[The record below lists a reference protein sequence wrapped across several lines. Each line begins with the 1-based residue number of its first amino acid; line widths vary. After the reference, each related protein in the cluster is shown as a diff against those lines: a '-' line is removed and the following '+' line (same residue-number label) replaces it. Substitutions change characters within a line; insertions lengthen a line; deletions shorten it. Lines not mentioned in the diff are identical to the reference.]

1 MACEKPAL
9 KTDTNS
15 YVIMTSTTPLLE
27 IEDLHVSYLTRA
39 AEVPAVIDF
48 SLTVNEGE
56 TVGLVGESGC
66 GKSTVAMAIMNYMGT
81 NGLIKS
87 GSIRF
92 RGQDITTLGPEQM
105 RVLRGNEIA
114 MIYQEPMASLNP
126 AMTVA
131 QQLMEV
137 PILHLG
143 ASEQTARASA
153 ETILSDVHIPDP
165 ERIMASYPHQISGG
179 QQQRVVIAM
188 ALLAN
193 PSLLLLDE
201 PTTALD
207 VTVEAGIVKLVRE
220 IASKYE
226 MTQVYISHNLGL
238 ILQTCS
244 RVCVMYSGQA
254 VEEGPVSALFGAPKH
269 PYTHGLFNCIPL
281 PKTDKRNAPLVPI
294 PGQLPLPHERPTGC
308 TYGPRCQAF
317 EAKICDQGTVA
328 YERLGESNQYVRC
341 ARWSKI
347 SANDLIPNRQPAE
360 SAAIGDLVIEADQ
373 LSKYYVVEG
382 KGLSG
387 ATLLGRKE
395 KVELKANQEL
405 NLSARHGE
413 TLAIVGESGCGK
425 STFAKVLLGLE
436 TSTSGE
442 LTHDGQEV
450 GKIGVQKRTQA
461 QLAALQIVFQN
472 PVDTLNPS
480 HTVGAQVG
488 RVLRKFGIAQGKKDT
503 QEKSLELLAKV
514 KLPDEFFYRLP
525 RQLSGGQK
533 QRIGIARAFAGR
545 PTVVVADEPVSA
557 LDVSVQAAIT
567 ELLMEIQREYG
578 TTLLLISHDL
588 SVVRYL
594 SDRVVVMY
602 LGRIVESGSRDQIF
616 EPPYHPYTEALLAA
630 APIADLRVKKR
641 DIILEGNLPDP
652 INPPKGC
659 PFSTR
664 CPRHIGEIC
673 DTTPPPEH
681 SAADGHRI
689 ACHIPLEELSQ
700 VDPVFAIQ
708 QS

>member
-1 MACEKPAL
+1 
-9 KTDTNS
+9 
-15 YVIMTSTTPLLE
+15 MTSTTPLLE

-92 RGQDITTLGPEQM
+92 RGQDITTLGPEQL

-143 ASEQTARASA
+143 ASEQTARSSA

-226 MTQVYISHNLGL
+226 MTQIYISHNLGL
-238 ILQTCS
+238 ILETCS

-328 YERLGESNQYVRC
+328 YERLGESDQYVRC
-341 ARWSKI
+341 ARWSEI
-347 SANDLIPNRQPAE
+347 TANDLIPDRQPAE

-373 LSKYYVVEG
+373 LSK
-382 KGLSG
+382 
-387 ATLLGRKE
+387 
-395 KVELKANQEL
+395 
-405 NLSARHGE
+405 
-413 TLAIVGESGCGK
+413 
-425 STFAKVLLGLE
+425 
-436 TSTSGE
+436 
-442 LTHDGQEV
+442 
-450 GKIGVQKRTQA
+450 
-461 QLAALQIVFQN
+461 
-472 PVDTLNPS
+472 
-480 HTVGAQVG
+480 
-488 RVLRKFGIAQGKKDT
+488 
-503 QEKSLELLAKV
+503 
-514 KLPDEFFYRLP
+514 
-525 RQLSGGQK
+525 
-533 QRIGIARAFAGR
+533 
-545 PTVVVADEPVSA
+545 
-557 LDVSVQAAIT
+557 
-567 ELLMEIQREYG
+567 
-578 TTLLLISHDL
+578 
-588 SVVRYL
+588 
-594 SDRVVVMY
+594 
-602 LGRIVESGSRDQIF
+602 
-616 EPPYHPYTEALLAA
+616 
-630 APIADLRVKKR
+630 
-641 DIILEGNLPDP
+641 
-652 INPPKGC
+652 
-659 PFSTR
+659 
-664 CPRHIGEIC
+664 
-673 DTTPPPEH
+673 
-681 SAADGHRI
+681 
-689 ACHIPLEELSQ
+689 
-700 VDPVFAIQ
+700 
-708 QS
+708 

>member
-1 MACEKPAL
+1 
-9 KTDTNS
+9 
-15 YVIMTSTTPLLE
+15 MTSTTPLLE

-92 RGQDITTLGPEQM
+92 RGQDITTLGPEQL

-143 ASEQTARASA
+143 ASAQTARASA

-207 VTVEAGIVKLVRE
+207 VTVEAGIIKLIQE
-220 IASKYE
+220 IASKYD

-238 ILQTCS
+238 ILETCS

-308 TYGPRCQAF
+308 TYGPRCRAF
-317 EAKICDQGTVA
+317 ETNLCDHQEIP
-328 YERLGESNQYVRC
+328 YEYIEESNQHVRC
-341 ARWSKI
+341 CRWSEIKPE
-347 SANDLIPNRQPAE
+347 DLIPDKVPVANTH
-360 SAAIGDLVIEADQ
+360 IGDIVLEAED
-373 LSKYYVVEG
+373 LSKHYEVESPG
-382 KGLSG
+382 QVLSTILGL
-387 ATLLGRKE
+387 KE
-395 KVELKANQEL
+395 KIALKANQEI

-436 TSTSGE
+436 TSTSGD
-442 LTHDGQEV
+442 LTHDGTEI
-450 GKIGVQKRTQA
+450 GRIGVQQREQK

-488 RVLRKFGIAQGKKDT
+488 RVLKKFGVSQGKTDT
-503 QEKSLELLAKV
+503 HEKTLELLAKV
-514 KLPDEFFYRLP
+514 KLPDEFYYRLP

-545 PTVVVADEPVSA
+545 PSLVVADEPVSA
-557 LDVSVQAAIT
+557 LDVSVQAAIA

-641 DIILEGNLPDP
+641 DIILEGNLPSPLDP
-652 INPPKGC
+652 PIGC
-659 PFSTR
+659 PFATR
-664 CPRHIGEIC
+664 CPRRIGEIC
-673 DTTPPPEH
+673 DSTLPDEQI
-681 SAADGHRI
+681 AAGGHHI
-689 ACHIPLEELSQ
+689 ACHIPLEELNQ
-700 VDPVFAIQ
+700 IDPVFAIEDN
-708 QS
+708 